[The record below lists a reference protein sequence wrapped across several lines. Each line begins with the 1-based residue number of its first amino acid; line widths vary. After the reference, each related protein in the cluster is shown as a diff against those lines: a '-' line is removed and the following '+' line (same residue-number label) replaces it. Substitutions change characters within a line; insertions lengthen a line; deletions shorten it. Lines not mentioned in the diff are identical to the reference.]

1 MLLQSTLGAAV
12 RDLGTALTGSCVGTA
27 GARLH
32 VVLVG
37 SSFIGS
43 LRLHV
48 VILAGTGAPAA
59 RLGPHVHFTFSS
71 HRRRGN

>member
-1 MLLQSTLGAAV
+1 
-12 RDLGTALTGSCVGTA
+12 VGTA

-32 VVLVG
+32 ILVG
-37 SSFIGS
+37 SSFGS

-71 HRRRGN
+71 IVGQFLKTK